1 MSELPQQAGGY
12 PVEFSMKKST
22 IEQIIGVSA
31 QLGGWL
37 LSILMLSLI
46 VDFVSRGIFMPVPGV
61 GEVSVFVM
69 VVCVYMGIAYCEQLK
84 GHVKVELIISRF
96 PPRLRGMI
104 NLFNY
109 FMILLI
115 VAIVSY
121 AACQS
126 ALYSYHVKEAVAGHI
141 PLPVY
146 PVKFAI
152 VIGVV
157 LYWVQLLLNTA
168 EEFRGLRART

>member
-1 MSELPQQAGGY
+1 
-12 PVEFSMKKST
+12 MKKP
-22 IEQIIGVSA
+22 IVEQVVGVSA

-37 LSILMLSLI
+37 LCILMLSLI

-84 GHVKVELIISRF
+84 GHVKVEFIISKF

-109 FMILLI
+109 FVILLTI
-115 VAIVSY
+115 AVVSY
-121 AACQS
+121 AVFQS
-126 ALYSYHVKEAVAGHI
+126 ALYSYTTKEAVAGRV

-152 VIGVV
+152 FIGVV

>member
-1 MSELPQQAGGY
+1 
-12 PVEFSMKKST
+12 MKKP
-22 IEQIIGVSA
+22 IVEQVVGVSA

-69 VVCVYMGIAYCEQLK
+69 VACVYLGIAYCEQLK
-84 GHVKVELIISRF
+84 GHVKVELIISRL

-109 FMILLI
+109 FMILLM
-115 VAIVSY
+115 VAVVSY

-126 ALYSYHVKEAVAGHI
+126 ALYSYHTKEAVAGHI

-157 LYWVQLLLNTA
+157 LYWVQLLLNTV

>member
-1 MSELPQQAGGY
+1 
-12 PVEFSMKKST
+12 MKKP
-22 IEQIIGVSA
+22 IVEQVVGVSA

-37 LSILMLSLI
+37 LCILMLSLI

-109 FMILLI
+109 FMILLT
-115 VAIVSY
+115 VAVVSY

-152 VIGVV
+152 FIGVV